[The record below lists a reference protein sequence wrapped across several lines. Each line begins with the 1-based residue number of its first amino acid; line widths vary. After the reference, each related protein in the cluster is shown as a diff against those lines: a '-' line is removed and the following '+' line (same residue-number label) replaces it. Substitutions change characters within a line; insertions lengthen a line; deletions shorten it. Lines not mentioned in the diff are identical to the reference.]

1 MGFADRWVWAVWE
14 EKVGTKAKEYHQTLT
29 SPLNS
34 PCLLPGDAS
43 LTNGN
48 TFPSVKMPAHG
59 TELER
64 QLMVRA
70 HKDLSEFASTPT
82 SGSRLPAT
90 PAPGVLMPLAC

>member
-14 EKVGTKAKEYHQTLT
+14 EKVGTVGFKAKECHQTLT

-48 TFPSVKMPAHG
+48 TFPSAKMPTHS
-59 TELER
+59 TDLER
-64 QLMVRA
+64 RLMVRA
-70 HKDLSEFASTPT
+70 CFQHPH
-82 SGSRLPAT
+82 
-90 PAPGVLMPLAC
+90 LAHDHLQLQLQGT